1 MSEEEV
7 VIEDNKE
14 EEVKTKTLKERKKAK
29 GYLDHK
35 SLPLT
40 KETVELVFAECL
52 NQTKASLD
60 VLVSQILDKNK
71 SIKMTK
77 TDNLLATFRILE
89 FEMQNVLNALE
100 GFNDASLTKKHRMCR
115 KVLKAY
121 YSKLRKLEMF
131 LIKSINNGKV
141 VRFAKLITSFL
152 TDMHVMLHAD
162 TTPAMRKDIVES
174 ICEG

>member
-14 EEVKTKTLKERKKAK
+14 EEVKTKTLKERKKAR

-40 KETVELVFAECL
+40 KETVELIFAECL

-100 GFNDASLTKKHRMCR
+100 GFNDASLSKKHRMCR

-121 YSKLRKLEMF
+121 YNKLRKLQMF

-152 TDMHVMLHAD
+152 TDMHELLHVD
-162 TTPAMRKDIVES
+162 TSPKNRKAIVERV
-174 ICEG
+174 CEG